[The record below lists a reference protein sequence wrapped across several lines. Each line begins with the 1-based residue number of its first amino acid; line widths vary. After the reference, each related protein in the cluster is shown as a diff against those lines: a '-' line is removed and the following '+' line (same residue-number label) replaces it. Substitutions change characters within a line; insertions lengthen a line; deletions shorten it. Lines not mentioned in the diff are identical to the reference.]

1 MKLQSKGKLV
11 RTILFSSERVTAN
24 SKESLLFILCLLCAA
39 VAASVYVLINGKT
52 GIVTAQP
59 NNQFMVGLADENRS
73 RYKLLVECSLI
84 ITSAVPPELP
94 TELSLAVNT
103 SLVALRA
110 MGNFFWEE
118 RGRKRERIQHLTIVK
133 VYFVRS
139 LFASPSPESW
149 IFAALTKR
157 EHLLKV
163 PSN

>member
-1 MKLQSKGKLV
+1 MHFGPSIIYLMKLQSKGRLV

-110 MGNFFWEE
+110 MGNFFW
-118 RGRKRERIQHLTIVK
+118 GGGGTACKI
-133 VYFVRS
+133 
-139 LFASPSPESW
+139 
-149 IFAALTKR
+149 
-157 EHLLKV
+157 
-163 PSN
+163 